1 MADEDVPT
9 LIDFRD
15 AQHAWEWER
24 TAQARPGRAE
34 IFETFRR
41 ELQRLGSANLA
52 VLDLGSGPGF
62 LASHLLDV
70 MPDLQLTLLD
80 FSAAMHEL
88 ARQRLGPR
96 AEHVCFVHRNFRD
109 AEWPLGLGPFDVV
122 VTNQSVHE
130 LRHKR
135 HAHVLHAAVRNVLK
149 PGGTYLVS
157 DHYFGDGGLQ
167 NDQLYMTM
175 AEQRAVLHGAGFSY
189 VERVAAFGSMVM
201 HSAT

>member
-1 MADEDVPT
+1 MTDEDVPT
-9 LIDFRD
+9 PIDFRD
-15 AQHAWEWER
+15 AQDAAEWER

-34 IFETFRR
+34 IFETFSR
-41 ELQRLGSANLA
+41 ELQRLGDRNLV

-62 LASHLLDV
+62 LAAHLLDV
-70 MPDLQLTLLD
+70 MPNLQLTLLD

-96 AEHVCFVHRNFRD
+96 AEHVCFVQRNFRHAD
-109 AEWPLGLGPFDVV
+109 WPLELGLFDVV
-122 VTNQSVHE
+122 VTNQAVHE

-135 HAHVLHAAVRNVLK
+135 YAPAFHAEVRKVLK
-149 PGGTYLVS
+149 PGGAYLVS
-157 DHYFGDGGLQ
+157 DHYLGDGGLQ
-167 NDQLYMTM
+167 NAQLYMTM
-175 AEQRAVLHGAGFSY
+175 AEQQAVLLGAGFSS